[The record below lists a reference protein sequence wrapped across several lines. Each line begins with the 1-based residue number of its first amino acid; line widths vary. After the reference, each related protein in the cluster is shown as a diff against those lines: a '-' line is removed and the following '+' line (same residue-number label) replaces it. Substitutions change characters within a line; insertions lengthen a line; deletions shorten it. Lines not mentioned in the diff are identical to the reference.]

1 MFFTPNGAIHLVER
15 MRSSDTPDF
24 DHFVGVA
31 IFSKWRSAAIQ
42 RQFSFPGYDLQ
53 SELRVFSG
61 GELAHDCDLLE
72 ALSRWSVT
80 SQSYAGP
87 LLISCHSHTWPD
99 GGENLEITAVYG
111 SSK

>member
-1 MFFTPNGAIHLVER
+1 MFFTPNGAIRLVER

-24 DHFVGVA
+24 DHFVGAA

-42 RQFSFPGYDLQ
+42 RQFSFSGFDLQ

-61 GELAHDCDLLE
+61 GEQAHDGDLLE

-80 SQSYAGP
+80 SQHTLARFLYHATATRG
-87 LLISCHSHTWPD
+87 LIVVKIS
-99 GGENLEITAVYG
+99 E
-111 SSK
+111 